1 MAKILHISKYYY
13 PYYGG
18 IEDVAQTIVRELKPF
33 HTQKIICFN
42 DRNITETDIVEDVE
56 VYRVATVGTFFSQ
69 PIPKGYHTALKRL
82 IKEFKPDYIHLHIPN
97 PVVTLFLL
105 NMDLSGSKLY
115 IHWHADISGQKLLY
129 SLYKDYE
136 KKLLLRAD
144 KIIATSQI
152 YLEYSEPLRNFLYK
166 SVIVPNTINEQKFP
180 DKADDADKIEQ
191 IRKLYGKKKILFFV
205 GRHVPYKGIEYL
217 IECEKLVDDDC
228 VFVVAG
234 KGPLTKRL
242 KTQAAHS
249 DRIKFI
255 GKISDEELRLYLK
268 ASYLFLFPS
277 INRSEAF
284 GVALA
289 EALYCGLPAVSF
301 YIEGSGVTWVNK
313 NNYSGVVVKNFDKQ
327 AFARTINELLKK
339 EDLRAELSRN
349 AKSWVS
355 ENFLTDKA
363 FVALHEIYRE
373 RSFSDEPAANVSI
386 VLYNNKFDEVK
397 ALVSSLRSNPTVKRI
412 FLIDNSKTRDD
423 DYLGLDVTYVFNDI
437 NLGYG
442 RGHNIALRQ
451 TLYDKMSPIHI
462 VMNADVHLEPEI
474 IDNIVAYMCQHTDV
488 AMLMPK
494 VYYPNN
500 KIQYLCRLLPTP
512 IDLFGRRF
520 LPKRFMRRR
529 VERLEMRHTDYN
541 KIIEVPHISG
551 CFMTIRTEVLEKSG
565 LFDERFFLYLEDVD
579 LTRRI
584 SRWGKTIFY
593 PKVHIVH
600 KHNRGSYNSF
610 KLLIRHITSA
620 YKYFRKWGFFSDKER
635 EVINRK
641 IFDATL

>member
-82 IKEFKPDYIHLHIPN
+82 IKEFKPDYIHLHMPN

-152 YLEYSEPLRNFLYK
+152 YLEHSEPLRNFLYK

>member
-56 VYRVATVGTFFSQ
+56 VYRIATVGTFFSQ
-69 PIPKGYHTALKRL
+69 PIPKGYHTALKKL
-82 IKEFKPDYIHLHIPN
+82 IKEFKPDYIHLHMPN

-115 IHWHADISGQKLLY
+115 IHWHADISGQKFLY

-152 YLEYSEPLRNFLYK
+152 YLEHSEPLRNFLYK

-180 DKADDADKIEQ
+180 NKVDDADKIEQ
-191 IRKLYGKKKILFFV
+191 IRKLYGNKKILFFV

-217 IECEKLVDDDC
+217 IECEKFVDDDC

-301 YIEGSGVTWVNK
+301 DIEGSGVTWVNK
-313 NNYSGVVVKNFDKQ
+313 NNYSGVVVKNFDKH

>member
-56 VYRVATVGTFFSQ
+56 VYRIATVGTFFSQ
-69 PIPKGYHTALKRL
+69 PIPKGYHTALKKL
-82 IKEFKPDYIHLHIPN
+82 IKEFKPDYIHLHMPN

-105 NMDLSGSKLY
+105 NMDLSGIKLY

-152 YLEYSEPLRNFLYK
+152 YLEHSEPLRNFLYK

-191 IRKLYGKKKILFFV
+191 IRKLYGNKKILFFI

-217 IECEKLVDDDC
+217 IECEKFVDDDC

-301 YIEGSGVTWVNK
+301 DIEGSGVTWVNK

-373 RSFSDEPAANVSI
+373 RNFSDELAANVSI

-397 ALVSSLRSNPTVKRI
+397 ALVSSLRGNSTVKRI
-412 FLIDNSKTRDD
+412 FLIDNSEIRNDN
-423 DYLGLDVTYVFNDI
+423 YLGLDVTYVFNNI

-584 SRWGKTIFY
+584 SKWGKTIFY

-600 KHNRGSYNSF
+600 KHNRGSYSSF

>member
-56 VYRVATVGTFFSQ
+56 VYRIATVGTFFSQ
-69 PIPKGYHTALKRL
+69 PIPKGYHTALKKL
-82 IKEFKPDYIHLHIPN
+82 IKEFKPDYIHLHMPN

-105 NMDLSGSKLY
+105 NMDLSGIKLY

-129 SLYKDYE
+129 SFYKDYE
-136 KKLLLRAD
+136 NKLLLRAD

-152 YLEYSEPLRNFLYK
+152 YLEHSEPLRNFLYK

-191 IRKLYGKKKILFFV
+191 IRKLYGNKKILFFV

-217 IECEKLVDDDC
+217 IECEKFVDDDC

-301 YIEGSGVTWVNK
+301 DIEGSGVTWVNK

-327 AFARTINELLKK
+327 VFARTINELLKK

-373 RSFSDEPAANVSI
+373 RNFSDELAANVSI

-397 ALVSSLRSNPTVKRI
+397 ALVSSLRGNPTVKRI
-412 FLIDNSKTRDD
+412 FLIDNSEIRNDN
-423 DYLGLDVTYVFNDI
+423 YLGLDVTYVFNDI

-529 VERLEMRHTDYN
+529 VERLEMRHTDYD

-600 KHNRGSYNSF
+600 KHNRGSYSSF

>member
-56 VYRVATVGTFFSQ
+56 VYRIATVGTFFSQ
-69 PIPKGYHTALKRL
+69 PIPKGYHTALKKL
-82 IKEFKPDYIHLHIPN
+82 IKEFKPDYIHLHMPN

-152 YLEYSEPLRNFLYK
+152 YLEHSEPLRNFLYK

-191 IRKLYGKKKILFFV
+191 IRKLYGNKKILFFV

-217 IECEKLVDDDC
+217 IECEKFVDDDC

-301 YIEGSGVTWVNK
+301 DIEGSGVTWVNK

-373 RSFSDEPAANVSI
+373 RNFSDELAANVSI

-397 ALVSSLRSNPTVKRI
+397 ALVSSLRGNSTVKRI
-412 FLIDNSKTRDD
+412 FLIDNSEIRNDN
-423 DYLGLDVTYVFNDI
+423 YLGLDVTYVFNDI

-462 VMNADVHLEPEI
+462 VMNADVHLEPKI

-584 SRWGKTIFY
+584 SKWGKTIFY
-593 PKVHIVH
+593 PKVHITH
-600 KHNRGSYNSF
+600 KHSRGSYSSF
-610 KLLIRHITSA
+610 KLLMRHITSA
-620 YKYFRKWGFFSDKER
+620 YKYFRKWGVFSDKER
-635 EVINRK
+635 EGINRK

>member
-82 IKEFKPDYIHLHIPN
+82 IKEFKPDYIHLHMPN

-152 YLEYSEPLRNFLYK
+152 YLEHSEPLRNFLYK

-191 IRKLYGKKKILFFV
+191 IRKLYGNKKILFFV

-217 IECEKLVDDDC
+217 IDCEKLVDDDC

-412 FLIDNSKTRDD
+412 FLIDNSKTRYD

-529 VERLEMRHTDYN
+529 VERLEMRHTDYD

>member
-56 VYRVATVGTFFSQ
+56 VYRIASVGTFFSQ
-69 PIPKGYHTALKRL
+69 PIPKGYHTALKKL
-82 IKEFKPDYIHLHIPN
+82 IKEFKPDYIHLHMPN

-105 NMDLSGSKLY
+105 NMDLSGIKLY
-115 IHWHADISGQKLLY
+115 IHWHADISGQKFLY

-136 KKLLLRAD
+136 NKLLLRAD

-152 YLEYSEPLRNFLYK
+152 YLEHSEPLRNFLYK

-191 IRKLYGKKKILFFV
+191 IRKLYGNKKILFFI

-242 KTQAAHS
+242 ETQAAHS

-301 YIEGSGVTWVNK
+301 DIEGSGVTWVNK

-373 RSFSDEPAANVSI
+373 RNFSDELAANVSI

-397 ALVSSLRSNPTVKRI
+397 ALVSSLRGNPTVKRI
-412 FLIDNSKTRDD
+412 FLIDNSEIRND
-423 DYLGLDVTYVFNDI
+423 DYLGLDVTYVFNNI

-584 SRWGKTIFY
+584 SKWGKTIFY

-600 KHNRGSYNSF
+600 KHNRGSYSSF
-610 KLLIRHITSA
+610 KLLMRHITSA

>member
-1 MAKILHISKYYY
+1 MY
-13 PYYGG
+13 
-18 IEDVAQTIVRELKPF
+18 D
-33 HTQKIICFN
+33 N
-42 DRNITETDIVEDVE
+42 
-56 VYRVATVGTFFSQ
+56 
-69 PIPKGYHTALKRL
+69 
-82 IKEFKPDYIHLHIPN
+82 
-97 PVVTLFLL
+97 
-105 NMDLSGSKLY
+105 
-115 IHWHADISGQKLLY
+115 
-129 SLYKDYE
+129 
-136 KKLLLRAD
+136 
-144 KIIATSQI
+144 
-152 YLEYSEPLRNFLYK
+152 
-166 SVIVPNTINEQKFP
+166 
-180 DKADDADKIEQ
+180 
-191 IRKLYGKKKILFFV
+191 KKILFFI

-217 IECEKLVDDDC
+217 IECEKFVDDDC

-301 YIEGSGVTWVNK
+301 DIEGSGVTWVNK

-373 RSFSDEPAANVSI
+373 RNFSDELAANVSI

-397 ALVSSLRSNPTVKRI
+397 ALVSSLRGNPTVKRI
-412 FLIDNSKTRDD
+412 FLIDNSEIRNDN
-423 DYLGLDVTYVFNDI
+423 YLGLDVTYVFNNI

-474 IDNIVAYMCQHTDV
+474 IDNIVAYMCQHIDV

-584 SRWGKTIFY
+584 SKWGKTIFY

-600 KHNRGSYNSF
+600 KHNRGSYSSF
-610 KLLIRHITSA
+610 KLLMRHITSA

>member
-56 VYRVATVGTFFSQ
+56 VYRIASVGTFFSQ
-69 PIPKGYHTALKRL
+69 PIPKGYHTALKKL
-82 IKEFKPDYIHLHIPN
+82 IKEFKPDYIHLHMPN

-136 KKLLLRAD
+136 NKLLLRAD

-152 YLEYSEPLRNFLYK
+152 YLEHSEPLRNFLYK

-191 IRKLYGKKKILFFV
+191 IRKLYDNKKILFFV

-217 IECEKLVDDDC
+217 IECEKFVDDDC

-301 YIEGSGVTWVNK
+301 DIEGSGVTWVNK

-373 RSFSDEPAANVSI
+373 RNFSDELAANVSI

-600 KHNRGSYNSF
+600 KHNRGSYSSF
-610 KLLIRHITSA
+610 KLLMRHITSA

>member
-82 IKEFKPDYIHLHIPN
+82 IKEFKPDYIHLHMPN

-373 RSFSDEPAANVSI
+373 RNFSDELAANVSI

-397 ALVSSLRSNPTVKRI
+397 ALVSSLRGNPTVKRI
-412 FLIDNSKTRDD
+412 FLIDNSEIRND
-423 DYLGLDVTYVFNDI
+423 DYLGLDVTYVFNNI

-584 SRWGKTIFY
+584 SKWGKTIFY

>member
-42 DRNITETDIVEDVE
+42 DRNITETNIVEDVE
-56 VYRVATVGTFFSQ
+56 VHRIATVGTFFSQ

-82 IKEFKPDYIHLHIPN
+82 IKEFKPDYIHLHMPN

-105 NMDLSGSKLY
+105 NMDLSGIKLY

-136 KKLLLRAD
+136 NKLLLRAD

-152 YLEYSEPLRNFLYK
+152 YLEHSEPLRNFLYK

-191 IRKLYGKKKILFFV
+191 IRKLYGNKKILFFV

-217 IECEKLVDDDC
+217 IECEKFVDDDC

-301 YIEGSGVTWVNK
+301 DIEGSGVTWVNK

-373 RSFSDEPAANVSI
+373 RNFSDELAANVSI

-397 ALVSSLRSNPTVKRI
+397 ALVSSLRGNPTVKRI
-412 FLIDNSKTRDD
+412 FLIDNSEIRNDN
-423 DYLGLDVTYVFNDI
+423 YLGLDVTYVFNDI

-474 IDNIVAYMCQHTDV
+474 IDNIVTYMCQHTDV

-529 VERLEMRHTDYN
+529 VERLEMRHTDYD

-584 SRWGKTIFY
+584 SKWGKTIFY
-593 PKVHIVH
+593 PKVHITH
-600 KHNRGSYNSF
+600 KHSRGSYSSF
-610 KLLIRHITSA
+610 KLLMRHITSA

>member
-82 IKEFKPDYIHLHIPN
+82 IKEFKPDYIHLHMPN

-152 YLEYSEPLRNFLYK
+152 YLEHSEPLRNFLYK

-191 IRKLYGKKKILFFV
+191 IRKLYGNKKILFFV

-217 IECEKLVDDDC
+217 IECEKFVDDDC

-355 ENFLTDKA
+355 DNFLTDKA

-373 RSFSDEPAANVSI
+373 RNFSDELAANVSI

-397 ALVSSLRSNPTVKRI
+397 ALVSSLRGNPTVKRI
-412 FLIDNSKTRDD
+412 FLIDNSEIRND
-423 DYLGLDVTYVFNDI
+423 DYLGLDVTYVFNNI

-584 SRWGKTIFY
+584 SKWGKTIFY

-600 KHNRGSYNSF
+600 KHNRGSYSSF
-610 KLLIRHITSA
+610 KLLMRHITSA

>member
-82 IKEFKPDYIHLHIPN
+82 IKEFKPDYIHLHMPN

-152 YLEYSEPLRNFLYK
+152 YLEHSEPLRNFLYK

-191 IRKLYGKKKILFFV
+191 IRKLYGNKKILFFV

-217 IECEKLVDDDC
+217 IECEKFVDDDC

-584 SRWGKTIFY
+584 SKWGKTIFY

>member
-56 VYRVATVGTFFSQ
+56 VYRIATVGTFFSQ
-69 PIPKGYHTALKRL
+69 PIPKGYHTALKKL
-82 IKEFKPDYIHLHIPN
+82 IKEFKPDYIHLHMPN

-152 YLEYSEPLRNFLYK
+152 YLEHSEPLRNFLYK
-166 SVIVPNTINEQKFP
+166 SVIVPNTINEQKFS
-180 DKADDADKIEQ
+180 DKVDDADKIEQ
-191 IRKLYGKKKILFFV
+191 IRKLYGNKKILFFV

-217 IECEKLVDDDC
+217 IECEKFVDDDC

-301 YIEGSGVTWVNK
+301 DIEGSGVTWVNK

-529 VERLEMRHTDYN
+529 VERLEMRHTDYD

>member
-82 IKEFKPDYIHLHIPN
+82 IKEFKPDYIHLHMPN

-105 NMDLSGSKLY
+105 NMDLSGIKLY

-152 YLEYSEPLRNFLYK
+152 YLEHSEPLRNFLYK

-191 IRKLYGKKKILFFV
+191 IRKLYGNKKILFFV

-217 IECEKLVDDDC
+217 IECEKFVDDDC

>member
-1 MAKILHISKYYY
+1 M
-13 PYYGG
+13 YG
-18 IEDVAQTIVRELKPF
+18 
-33 HTQKIICFN
+33 N
-42 DRNITETDIVEDVE
+42 
-56 VYRVATVGTFFSQ
+56 
-69 PIPKGYHTALKRL
+69 
-82 IKEFKPDYIHLHIPN
+82 
-97 PVVTLFLL
+97 
-105 NMDLSGSKLY
+105 
-115 IHWHADISGQKLLY
+115 
-129 SLYKDYE
+129 
-136 KKLLLRAD
+136 
-144 KIIATSQI
+144 
-152 YLEYSEPLRNFLYK
+152 
-166 SVIVPNTINEQKFP
+166 
-180 DKADDADKIEQ
+180 
-191 IRKLYGKKKILFFV
+191 KKILFFV

-217 IECEKLVDDDC
+217 IDCEKLVDDDC

-412 FLIDNSKTRDD
+412 FLIDNSKTRYD

-529 VERLEMRHTDYN
+529 VERLEMRHTDYD

>member
-56 VYRVATVGTFFSQ
+56 VHRIATVGTFFSQ
-69 PIPKGYHTALKRL
+69 PIPKGYHTALKKL
-82 IKEFKPDYIHLHIPN
+82 IKEFKPDYIHLHMPN

-105 NMDLSGSKLY
+105 NMDLSGIKLY

-136 KKLLLRAD
+136 NKLLLRAD

-152 YLEYSEPLRNFLYK
+152 YLEHSEPLRNFLYK

-191 IRKLYGKKKILFFV
+191 IRKLYDNKKILFFI

-217 IECEKLVDDDC
+217 IECEKFVDDDC

-249 DRIKFI
+249 DRIEFI

-289 EALYCGLPAVSF
+289 EALYSGLPAVSF
-301 YIEGSGVTWVNK
+301 DIEGSGVTWVNK

-327 AFARTINELLKK
+327 AFARSINELLKK

-373 RSFSDEPAANVSI
+373 RNFSDELAANVSI

-397 ALVSSLRSNPTVKRI
+397 ALVSSLRGNPTVKRI
-412 FLIDNSKTRDD
+412 FLIDNSEIRND
-423 DYLGLDVTYVFNDI
+423 DYLGLDVTYVFNNI

-584 SRWGKTIFY
+584 SKWGKTIFY

-610 KLLIRHITSA
+610 KLLMRHITSA

>member
-82 IKEFKPDYIHLHIPN
+82 IKEFKPDYIHLHMPN

-152 YLEYSEPLRNFLYK
+152 YLEHSEPLRNFLYK

-191 IRKLYGKKKILFFV
+191 IRKLYGNKKILFFV

-217 IECEKLVDDDC
+217 IECEKFVDDDC

-520 LPKRFMRRR
+520 LPKRFMRQR

-600 KHNRGSYNSF
+600 KHNRGSYSSF
-610 KLLIRHITSA
+610 KLLMRHITSA

>member
-56 VYRVATVGTFFSQ
+56 VYRIATVGTFFSQ
-69 PIPKGYHTALKRL
+69 PIPKGYHTALKKL
-82 IKEFKPDYIHLHIPN
+82 IKEFKPDYIHLHMPN

-105 NMDLSGSKLY
+105 NMDLSGIKLY

-136 KKLLLRAD
+136 NKLLLRAD

-152 YLEYSEPLRNFLYK
+152 YLEHSEPLRNFPYK
-166 SVIVPNTINEQKFP
+166 SVIVPNTINEQKFT

-191 IRKLYGKKKILFFV
+191 IRKLYSNKKILFFI

-217 IECEKLVDDDC
+217 IECEKFVDDDC

-349 AKSWVS
+349 AKSWVRD
-355 ENFLTDKA
+355 NFLTDKA

-373 RSFSDEPAANVSI
+373 RNFSDELAANVSI

-397 ALVSSLRSNPTVKRI
+397 ALVSSLRGNPTVKRI
-412 FLIDNSKTRDD
+412 FLIDNSEIRND
-423 DYLGLDVTYVFNDI
+423 DYLGLDVTYVFNNI

-584 SRWGKTIFY
+584 SKWGKTIFY

-600 KHNRGSYNSF
+600 KHNRGSYSSF
-610 KLLIRHITSA
+610 KLLMRHITSA
-620 YKYFRKWGFFSDKER
+620 YKYFRK
-635 EVINRK
+635 

>member
-42 DRNITETDIVEDVE
+42 DRNIAETDIVEDVE
-56 VYRVATVGTFFSQ
+56 VYRIATVGTFFSQ
-69 PIPKGYHTALKRL
+69 PIPKGYHTALKKL
-82 IKEFKPDYIHLHIPN
+82 IKEFKPDYIHLHMPN

-105 NMDLSGSKLY
+105 NMDLSGIKLY

-136 KKLLLRAD
+136 NKLLLRAD

-152 YLEYSEPLRNFLYK
+152 YLEHSEPLRNFLYK

-191 IRKLYGKKKILFFV
+191 IRKLYGNKKILFFI

-301 YIEGSGVTWVNK
+301 DIEGSGVTWVNK

-373 RSFSDEPAANVSI
+373 RNFSDELAANVSI

-397 ALVSSLRSNPTVKRI
+397 ALVSSLRGNPTVKRI
-412 FLIDNSKTRDD
+412 FLIDNSEIRND
-423 DYLGLDVTYVFNDI
+423 DYLGLDVTYVFNNI

>member
-56 VYRVATVGTFFSQ
+56 VYRIATVGTFFSQ
-69 PIPKGYHTALKRL
+69 PIPKGYHTALKKL
-82 IKEFKPDYIHLHIPN
+82 IKEFKPDYIHLHMPN

-105 NMDLSGSKLY
+105 NMDLSGIKLY

-136 KKLLLRAD
+136 NKLLLRAD

-152 YLEYSEPLRNFLYK
+152 YLEHSEPLRNFLYK

-191 IRKLYGKKKILFFV
+191 IRKLYGNKKILFFV

-234 KGPLTKRL
+234 KGPLTKQL

-301 YIEGSGVTWVNK
+301 DIEGSGVTWVNK

-327 AFARTINELLKK
+327 AFARSINELLKK

-373 RSFSDEPAANVSI
+373 RNFSDELAANVSI

-397 ALVSSLRSNPTVKRI
+397 ALVSSLRGNPTVKRI
-412 FLIDNSKTRDD
+412 FLIDNSEIRND

-584 SRWGKTIFY
+584 SKWGKTIFY

-600 KHNRGSYNSF
+600 KHNRGSYSSF
-610 KLLIRHITSA
+610 KLLMRHITSA

>member
-56 VYRVATVGTFFSQ
+56 VHRIATVGTLFSQ
-69 PIPKGYHTALKRL
+69 PIPKGYHTALKKL
-82 IKEFKPDYIHLHIPN
+82 IKEFNPDYIHLHMPN

-105 NMDLSGSKLY
+105 NMDLSGIKLY
-115 IHWHADISGQKLLY
+115 IHWHADISGQKFLY

-136 KKLLLRAD
+136 NKLLLRAD

-152 YLEYSEPLRNFLYK
+152 YLEHSEPLRNFLYK

-191 IRKLYGKKKILFFV
+191 IRKLYGNKKILFFI

-301 YIEGSGVTWVNK
+301 DIEGSGVTWVNK

-327 AFARTINELLKK
+327 AIARTINELLKK

-397 ALVSSLRSNPTVKRI
+397 ALVSSLRGNPTVKRI
-412 FLIDNSKTRDD
+412 FLIDNSEIRNDN
-423 DYLGLDVTYVFNDI
+423 YLGLDVTYVFNDI

>member
-56 VYRVATVGTFFSQ
+56 VYRIATVGTFFSQ
-69 PIPKGYHTALKRL
+69 PIPKGYHTALKKL
-82 IKEFKPDYIHLHIPN
+82 IKEFKPDYIHLHMPN

-152 YLEYSEPLRNFLYK
+152 YLEHSEPLRNFLYK

-191 IRKLYGKKKILFFV
+191 IRKLYGNKKILFFI

-217 IECEKLVDDDC
+217 IECEKFVDDDC

-289 EALYCGLPAVSF
+289 EALYSGLPAVSF
-301 YIEGSGVTWVNK
+301 DIEGSGVTWVNK

-327 AFARTINELLKK
+327 AFARSINELLKK

-373 RSFSDEPAANVSI
+373 RNFSDELAANVSI

-397 ALVSSLRSNPTVKRI
+397 ALVSSLRGNPTVKRI
-412 FLIDNSKTRDD
+412 FLIDNSEIRNDN
-423 DYLGLDVTYVFNDI
+423 YLGLDVTYVFNDI

-584 SRWGKTIFY
+584 SKWGKTIFY

-600 KHNRGSYNSF
+600 KHNRGSYSSF
-610 KLLIRHITSA
+610 KLLMRHITSA

>member
-56 VYRVATVGTFFSQ
+56 VYRIATVGTFFSQ

-82 IKEFKPDYIHLHIPN
+82 IKEFKPDYIHLHMPN

-152 YLEYSEPLRNFLYK
+152 YLEHSEPLRNFLYK

-191 IRKLYGKKKILFFV
+191 IRKLYGNKKILFFV

-217 IECEKLVDDDC
+217 IECEKFVDDDC

-301 YIEGSGVTWVNK
+301 DIEGSGVTWVNK

-373 RSFSDEPAANVSI
+373 RNFSDELAANVSI

>member
-56 VYRVATVGTFFSQ
+56 VYRIATVGTFFSQ
-69 PIPKGYHTALKRL
+69 PIPKGYHTALKKL
-82 IKEFKPDYIHLHIPN
+82 IKEFKPDYIHLHMPN

-115 IHWHADISGQKLLY
+115 IHWHADISGQKFLY

-152 YLEYSEPLRNFLYK
+152 YLEHSEPLRNFLYK

-180 DKADDADKIEQ
+180 NKVDDADKIEQ
-191 IRKLYGKKKILFFV
+191 IRKLYGNKKILFFV

-217 IECEKLVDDDC
+217 IECEKFVDDDC

-301 YIEGSGVTWVNK
+301 DIEGSGVTWVNK

-373 RSFSDEPAANVSI
+373 RNFSDELAANVSI

-474 IDNIVAYMCQHTDV
+474 IDNIVAYMCQHIDV

-584 SRWGKTIFY
+584 SKWGKTIFY

-600 KHNRGSYNSF
+600 KHNRGSYSSF
-610 KLLIRHITSA
+610 KLLMRHITSA

-635 EVINRK
+635 EGINRK

>member
-56 VYRVATVGTFFSQ
+56 VYRIATVGTFFSQ

-82 IKEFKPDYIHLHIPN
+82 IKEFKPDYIHLHMPN

-152 YLEYSEPLRNFLYK
+152 YLEHSEPLRNFLYK

-191 IRKLYGKKKILFFV
+191 IRKLYGNKKILFFV

-217 IECEKLVDDDC
+217 IDCEKLVDDDC

-301 YIEGSGVTWVNK
+301 DIEGSGVTWVNK

-327 AFARTINELLKK
+327 VFARTINELLKK

-373 RSFSDEPAANVSI
+373 RNFSDELAANVSI

-397 ALVSSLRSNPTVKRI
+397 ALVSSLRGNPTVKRI
-412 FLIDNSKTRDD
+412 FLIDNSEIRNDN
-423 DYLGLDVTYVFNDI
+423 YLGLDVTYVFNDI

-565 LFDERFFLYLEDVD
+565 LFDESFFLYLEDVD

-593 PKVHIVH
+593 SKVHIVH

>member
-56 VYRVATVGTFFSQ
+56 VYRIATVGTFFSQ

-82 IKEFKPDYIHLHIPN
+82 IKEFKPDYIHLHMPN

-152 YLEYSEPLRNFLYK
+152 YLEHSEPLRNFLYK
-166 SVIVPNTINEQKFP
+166 SVIVPNTINEQKFT
-180 DKADDADKIEQ
+180 DKADDAYKIEQ
-191 IRKLYGKKKILFFV
+191 IRKLYGNKKILFFV

-217 IECEKLVDDDC
+217 IECEKFVDDDC

-301 YIEGSGVTWVNK
+301 DIEGSGVTWVNK

-373 RSFSDEPAANVSI
+373 RNFSDELAANVSI

-412 FLIDNSKTRDD
+412 FLIDNSEIRNDN
-423 DYLGLDVTYVFNDI
+423 YLGLDVTYVFNDI

-584 SRWGKTIFY
+584 SKWGKTIFY

-600 KHNRGSYNSF
+600 KHNRGSYSSF
-610 KLLIRHITSA
+610 KLLMRHITSA

>member
-56 VYRVATVGTFFSQ
+56 VYRIATVGTFFSQ

-82 IKEFKPDYIHLHIPN
+82 IKEFKPDYIHLHMPN

-152 YLEYSEPLRNFLYK
+152 YLEHSEPLRNFLYK

-191 IRKLYGKKKILFFV
+191 IRKLYGNKKILFFV

-217 IECEKLVDDDC
+217 IDCEKLVDDDC

-301 YIEGSGVTWVNK
+301 DIEGSGVTWVNK

-327 AFARTINELLKK
+327 VFARTINELLKK

-373 RSFSDEPAANVSI
+373 RNFSDELAANVSI

-397 ALVSSLRSNPTVKRI
+397 ALVSSLRGNPTVKRI
-412 FLIDNSKTRDD
+412 FLIDNSEIRNDN
-423 DYLGLDVTYVFNDI
+423 YLGLDVTYVFNDI

-442 RGHNIALRQ
+442 QGHNIALRQ

-565 LFDERFFLYLEDVD
+565 LFDESFFLYLEDVD

>member
-56 VYRVATVGTFFSQ
+56 VYRIATVGTFFSQ
-69 PIPKGYHTALKRL
+69 PIPKGYHTALKKL
-82 IKEFKPDYIHLHIPN
+82 IKEFKPDYIHLHMPN

-105 NMDLSGSKLY
+105 NMDLSGIKLY

-136 KKLLLRAD
+136 NKLLLRAD

-152 YLEYSEPLRNFLYK
+152 YLEHSEPLRNFLYK

-191 IRKLYGKKKILFFV
+191 IRKLYGNKKILFFV

-217 IECEKLVDDDC
+217 IECEKFVDDDC

-301 YIEGSGVTWVNK
+301 DIEGSGVTWVNK

-327 AFARTINELLKK
+327 AFARSINELLKK

-355 ENFLTDKA
+355 DNFLTDKA

-373 RSFSDEPAANVSI
+373 RNFSDELAANVSI

-397 ALVSSLRSNPTVKRI
+397 ALVSSLRGNPTVKRI
-412 FLIDNSKTRDD
+412 FLIDNSEIRND
-423 DYLGLDVTYVFNDI
+423 DYLGLDVTYVFNNI

-584 SRWGKTIFY
+584 SKWGKTIFY

>member
-56 VYRVATVGTFFSQ
+56 VYRIATVGTFFSQ

-82 IKEFKPDYIHLHIPN
+82 IKEFKPDYIHLHMPN

-152 YLEYSEPLRNFLYK
+152 YLEHSEPLRNFLYK

-191 IRKLYGKKKILFFV
+191 IRKLYGNKKILFFV

-217 IECEKLVDDDC
+217 IDCEKLVDDDC

-301 YIEGSGVTWVNK
+301 DIEGSGVTWVNK

-327 AFARTINELLKK
+327 VFARTINELLKK

-373 RSFSDEPAANVSI
+373 RNFSDELAANVSI

-397 ALVSSLRSNPTVKRI
+397 ALVSSLRGNPTVKRI
-412 FLIDNSKTRDD
+412 FLIDNSEIRNDN
-423 DYLGLDVTYVFNDI
+423 YLGLDVTYVFNDI

-565 LFDERFFLYLEDVD
+565 LFDESFFLYLEDVD